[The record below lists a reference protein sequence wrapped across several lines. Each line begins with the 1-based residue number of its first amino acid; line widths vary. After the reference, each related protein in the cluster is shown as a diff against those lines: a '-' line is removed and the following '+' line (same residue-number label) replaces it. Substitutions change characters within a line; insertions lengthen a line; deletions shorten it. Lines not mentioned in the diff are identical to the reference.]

1 MLSSIF
7 ENEDVV
13 SLLSK
18 VSSSPRYYDKKKKD
32 SINYEKFSGLEQP
45 MFLLF
50 DALFKYQIIIGD
62 DKYLRDYVHHL
73 ELLWYKIDNFHDIS
87 EGVCK
92 ILVKFCAKKL
102 GYKMQIEEHRREI
115 LEYIY
120 QN

>member
-73 ELLWYKIDNFHDIS
+73 EL
-87 EGVCK
+87 
-92 ILVKFCAKKL
+92 
-102 GYKMQIEEHRREI
+102 
-115 LEYIY
+115 
-120 QN
+120 